1 MYNVRN
7 TMLQICNKL
16 LQISSEVVDMDKS
29 QKQPSGL
36 RSNAF
41 GKLVREYREQMG
53 LSQEEV
59 ARSGA
64 IPGNMCH

>member
-1 MYNVRN
+1 
-7 TMLQICNKL
+7 
-16 LQISSEVVDMDKS
+16 MDKS

-59 ARSGA
+59 AEKWGYTREYVSLIERGKRKLDQNRA
-64 IPGNMCH
+64 SIPPS

>member
-1 MYNVRN
+1 MEKNEKRP
-7 TMLQICNKL
+7 Q
-16 LQISSEVVDMDKS
+16 
-29 QKQPSGL
+29 GL

-59 ARSGA
+59 AERWGYTREYVSLIESGKTQT
-64 IPGNMCH
+64 